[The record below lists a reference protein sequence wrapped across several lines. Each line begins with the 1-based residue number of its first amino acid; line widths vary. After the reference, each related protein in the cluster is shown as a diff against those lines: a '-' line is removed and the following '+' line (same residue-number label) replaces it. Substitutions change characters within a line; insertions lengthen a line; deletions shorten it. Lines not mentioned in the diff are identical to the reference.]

1 MQGKV
6 KEMESGSGKGLEQ
19 GTRERE
25 WTKGKVSNHHQ
36 WMKWKLQRYFAEQ
49 SAITTWFDCEIID
62 KIKWL
67 FDRSIIGLKV
77 I

>member
-25 WTKGKVSNHHQ
+25 SGPKEK
-36 WMKWKLQRYFAEQ
+36 
-49 SAITTWFDCEIID
+49 SAIITNE
-62 KIKWL
+62 
-67 FDRSIIGLKV
+67 
-77 I
+77 